1 MGFRPP
7 LWHTRAM
14 LNLYQ
19 SNMLDA
25 LMRLYLA
32 VREPAHDPLVP
43 ETLLVPSLGM
53 QRWLQLALA
62 REQGIAAN
70 IDFQLPA
77 SFVWRL
83 ITRVFPAV
91 PRRSAFDPEVLAWR
105 VLATLPEVKEL
116 EGVALAANWQA
127 ADAAGRYELAWRV
140 ADVFDQYLIYRPDW
154 LAAWEGGRRLGLDVS
169 KDADKS
175 GHKSG
180 DEAWQAVLWQ
190 KLNRAGEPH
199 RAGLLLQ
206 LEQKLRAGEVKGL
219 PARIAV
225 FGVSTLPPRFWQLL
239 QALGEHI
246 AIDLFLLNPSQ
257 EYWGQLRR
265 GDALAAD
272 GEGGH
277 PLLASLGQQGR
288 DFINTVAASGVSEP
302 VGSQAFVAPSD
313 GAQAGQVLAVL
324 QTDLLLQHV
333 RGAGEKIVLQPD
345 DNSLQVH
352 VCHSALREVEVL
364 HDQLLMLF
372 EKNPGLMPDDVL
384 VMCTDIQRYA
394 PLIEAVFATRQQ
406 PAAIPFTIADRR
418 LETEEPLLRRVTDL
432 LALPGSRFEV
442 EAVLAL
448 LEEPALLARFELEEA
463 DVPLIRRWCEEL
475 HLRWGRDAED
485 RRAHGLP
492 DDVPLTWRDVLARL
506 QLGFALPLAGA
517 PADDA
522 RFAGRVPADAVFSGS
537 QAQVL
542 ARFALFVEALLLWEN
557 RLARPRALEDWADAF
572 DALLNDFFTES
583 RDDKNAS
590 RVALQYVRE
599 ALVELREQ
607 ARRAPEAGP
616 QPYAVM
622 RRWLGRQLKGLESRR
637 GFLHGGVT
645 FCAMVP
651 MRSLPFRMIAVLGM
665 DDGAFPRQQKPW
677 PFDLMAEQPRA
688 GDRSRRQD
696 DRYLFLETLMAAR
709 EWLYLSHV
717 GLSDIDGTVRPP
729 SPVLSEILDQLRATV
744 DLPDENA
751 FRARFITEHALQPFS
766 PRYFSGEEKL
776 FSFSARF
783 AAASRLAGIHA
794 EEAVAAFSSALP
806 APPADLLSLTPA
818 RFEAFLAHPPR
829 FFLRERLGVQLP
841 YESGALQVD
850 EPVDITDVR
859 ALRRQLYRFPQRQAA
874 SLRAEGLLPGG
885 AWGER
890 LFAEQADAVADLRAR
905 VAELAAEELPALPI
919 DLTLN
924 GVNWRGSLEG
934 LTSEGLL
941 RVSLEN
947 KIYAT
952 DLLKLRF
959 SHLLLCATAPAGI
972 ALQSRLIGLENDI
985 VLGPVSNPREAL
997 QDFAAAYREGMAQ
1010 ALPLFRRASPVY
1022 ARKQVMED
1030 ARKAFEGNEFSTGDG
1045 TDAWINLLWRNSDP
1059 CDERFVY
1066 WADCLYGPLLDEL
1079 GSL

>member
-1 MGFRPP
+1 
-7 LWHTRAM
+7 M

-32 VREPAHDPLVP
+32 VREPADDPLVP

-62 REQGIAAN
+62 RQQGIAAN

-83 ITRVFPAV
+83 ITRVFPGV

-105 VLATLPEVKEL
+105 VLAILPDVHEL
-116 EGVALAANWQA
+116 EAAALAANWQA

-154 LAAWEGGRRLGLDVS
+154 LAAWEGGRRLGLG
-169 KDADKS
+169 A
-175 GHKSG
+175 
-180 DEAWQAVLWQ
+180 DEAWQSVLWQ
-190 KLNRAGEPH
+190 KLTRRGEPH
-199 RAGLLLQ
+199 RAGLLAE
-206 LEQKLRAGEVKGL
+206 LEQKLRAGAVQGL

-246 AIDLFLLNPSQ
+246 DIDLFMLNPSE

-265 GDALAAD
+265 GDAV
-272 GEGGH
+272 GEGH

-288 DFINTVAASGVSEP
+288 DFINTVAASGVNEP
-302 VGSQAFVAPSD
+302 VAAHAFVAPAD
-313 GAQAGQVLAVL
+313 GGQGGQVLAAL
-324 QTDLLLQHV
+324 QTDLLRQHV
-333 RGAGEKIVLQPD
+333 RSADEKLPLQAD
-345 DNSLQVH
+345 DRSLQVH

-372 EKNPGLMPDDVL
+372 QKNPELMPDDVL

-394 PLIEAVFATRQQ
+394 PLVEAVFATRHE
-406 PAAIPFTIADRR
+406 PATIPFTIADRR

-442 EAVLAL
+442 ETVLAL
-448 LEEPALLARFELEEA
+448 LEEPALRARFELEEN
-463 DVPLIRRWCEEL
+463 DLPLIRRWCEEL

-485 RRAHGLP
+485 RRSRGLP
-492 DDVPLTWRDVLARL
+492 GDVPLTWRDVLARL
-506 QLGFALPLAGA
+506 QLGFALPLSGA
-517 PADDA
+517 PDADA
-522 RFAGRVPADAVFSGS
+522 RFAGRVPADAVFSGG

-542 ARFALFVEALLLWEN
+542 ARLSLFIESLLLWEN
-557 RLARPRALEDWADAF
+557 RLARPRALADWADAF
-572 DALLNDFFTES
+572 DALLNDFFAETLGYVHDS
-583 RDDKNAS
+583 RA
-590 RVALQYVRE
+590 ALQHVRE

-677 PFDLMAEQPRA
+677 PFDLMGEHPRS

-717 GLSDIDGTVRPP
+717 GLSEIDGTVRPP
-729 SPVLSEILDQLRATV
+729 SPVLSEVLDQLRATV
-744 DLPDENA
+744 DLPDEKA
-751 FRARFITEHALQPFS
+751 FRAHFITEHALQPFS
-766 PRYFSGEEKL
+766 PRYFSGDGKL
-776 FSFSARF
+776 FSFSPRF
-783 AAASRLAGIHA
+783 AAASRIVGNAALAGLPAFSTALPLAA
-794 EEAVAAFSSALP
+794 EE
-806 APPADLLSLTPA
+806 LLNLSPA
-818 RFEAFLAHPPR
+818 RFESFLAHPQR

-841 YESGALQVD
+841 YDSGALQAE
-850 EPVDITDVR
+850 EPVDISDVR
-859 ALRRQLYRFPQRQAA
+859 ALRRQLYRHPQRQAA

-885 AWGER
+885 AWGDR
-890 LFAEQADAVADLRAR
+890 LFDEQADDVQALRER
-905 VAELAAEELPALPI
+905 VQALQAETRPALDI
-919 DLTLN
+919 DLAVT
-924 GVNWRGSLEG
+924 GVTWKGSLTDV
-934 LTSEGLL
+934 TSEGLL

-947 KIYAT
+947 KLYAT

-959 SHLLLCATAPAGI
+959 AHLLLCAAAPEGI

-985 VLGPVSNPREAL
+985 LLAPVANAREAL
-997 QDFAAAYREGMAQ
+997 EDFAEALREGLSLP
-1010 ALPLFRRASPVY
+1010 LPLFRRASPVY
-1022 ARKQVMED
+1022 ARKQNLDD
-1030 ARKAFEGNEFSTGDG
+1030 ARKAFDGNEFSTGDG
-1045 TDAWINLLWRNSDP
+1045 SDAWVALLWRQADA
-1059 CDERFVY
+1059 CDERFVQ
-1066 WADCLYGPLLDEL
+1066 WADRLYGPLLDEL

>member
-1 MGFRPP
+1 
-7 LWHTRAM
+7 M

-32 VREPAHDPLVP
+32 VREPAADPLVP

-62 REQGIAAN
+62 RQQGIAAN

-83 ITRVFPAV
+83 ITRVFPGV

-105 VLATLPEVKEL
+105 VLATLPEVPEL
-116 EGVALAANWQA
+116 EGAALAANWQA

-154 LAAWEGGRRLGLDVS
+154 LAAWEGGRRLGLG
-169 KDADKS
+169 A
-175 GHKSG
+175 

-190 KLNRAGEPH
+190 KLNRRGEPH
-199 RAGLLLQ
+199 RAGLLAELEKKLQ
-206 LEQKLRAGEVKGL
+206 VGAVPGL

-225 FGVSTLPPRFWQLL
+225 FGISTLPPRFWQLL

-246 AIDLFLLNPSQ
+246 DIDLFMLNPSQ

-265 GDALAAD
+265 GDAATAGENAA
-272 GEGGH
+272 H

-288 DFINTVAASGVSEP
+288 DFINTVAASGVNEP
-302 VGSQAFVAPSD
+302 VAAHAFVAPAD
-313 GAQAGQVLAVL
+313 GAQAGQVLAAL

-333 RGAGEKIVLQPD
+333 RGADEKIPLQD
-345 DNSLQVH
+345 GDLSLQVH

-372 EKNPGLMPDDVL
+372 EKHPGLMPDDVL

-394 PLIEAVFATRQQ
+394 PLVEAVFATRQQ

-418 LETEEPLLRRVTDL
+418 LETEEPLLRRVADL

-442 EAVLAL
+442 ETVLAL
-448 LEEPALLARFELEEA
+448 LEEPALRARFELDES
-463 DVPLIRRWCEEL
+463 DVPVIRRWCEEL

-485 RRAHGLP
+485 RRARGLP
-492 DDVPLTWRDVLARL
+492 DDVPLTWRDALARL
-506 QLGFALPLAGA
+506 QLGFALPLIAA
-517 PADDA
+517 PDDDA
-522 RFAGRVPADAVFSGS
+522 RFAGRVPADAVLSGG

-542 ARFALFVEALLLWEN
+542 ARLSLFIEALLLWEN
-557 RLARPRALEDWADAF
+557 RLARPRALGDWADGF
-572 DALLNDFFTES
+572 DALLNDFFAETS
-583 RDDKNAS
+583 DS
-590 RVALQYVRE
+590 RVALQHVRE
-599 ALVELREQ
+599 ALAELREQ
-607 ARRAPEAGP
+607 ARRAPEAGT

-637 GFLHGGVT
+637 GFLHGAVT

-677 PFDLMAEQPRA
+677 PFDLMGEHGRP

-717 GLSDIDGTVRPP
+717 GLSEIDGTVRPP
-729 SPVLSEILDQLRATV
+729 SPVLSEVLDQLRATV
-744 DLPDENA
+744 DLPDEKA

-766 PRYFSGEEKL
+766 PRYFSGEGKL
-776 FSFSARF
+776 FSFSPRF
-783 AAASRLAGIHA
+783 AAASRIAGVHA
-794 EEAVAAFSSALP
+794 AETTAAFTSALP
-806 APPADLLSLTPA
+806 EPPQDLLSLSPT
-818 RFEAFLAHPPR
+818 RFESFLAHPQR

-841 YESGALQVD
+841 YESGALQD
-850 EPVDITDVR
+850 EEPVDITDVR
-859 ALRRQLYRFPQRQAA
+859 ALRRQLYRYPQRQSA

-890 LFAEQADAVADLRAR
+890 LFDEQAGDVHALRERVEALQADG
-905 VAELAAEELPALPI
+905 LPALDI
-919 DLTLN
+919 DLTIA
-924 GVNWRGSLEG
+924 GVTWRGSL
-934 LTSEGLL
+934 TDVTTEGLL

-947 KIYAT
+947 RLYAT

-959 SHLLLCATAPAGI
+959 AHLLLCATAPAGV
-972 ALQSRLIGLENDI
+972 ALQSRLIGLEGEI
-985 VLGPVSNPREAL
+985 VLGPVNDPHDAL
-997 QDFAAAYREGMAQ
+997 QDFAQAYREGMCLP
-1010 ALPLFRRASPVY
+1010 LPLFRRASPVY
-1022 ARKQVMED
+1022 ARKQNLDD
-1030 ARKAFEGNEFSTGDG
+1030 ARKAFDGNEFSSGDG
-1045 TDAWINLLWRNSDP
+1045 MDAWIALLWRNADP
-1059 CDERFVY
+1059 CDERFVQ
-1066 WADCLYGPLLDEL
+1066 WADRLYGPLLDEL